1 MTSARTRGGYTAG
14 ALTVHRSPQEIAP
27 VTRALRAA
35 GRKVALV
42 PTMGALHEGHREL
55 IRHARRAPGAVV
67 PVVSIFV
74 NPLQFGR
81 GEDLERY
88 PRPLEADLEACRE
101 EGVEL
106 VFLPGVA
113 DMYPE
118 GADTTVT
125 PGPLAERLEGAVRP
139 GHFAGVLTV
148 VAKLFHIVGPDLAFF
163 GEKDYQQLVLIKRMV
178 RDLNLDVKVLGVPT
192 VRESDGLA
200 LSSRNAYLSDK
211 ERELAAVLSA
221 ALVAGAHA
229 GARGA
234 DAVLEAARSTLASRP
249 EVEVDYLELRSTE
262 LGPPPTDGEGR
273 LLVAARV
280 GTTRLIDNVGVLL
293 GAAAEHGIGE
303 Q

>member
-1 MTSARTRGGYTAG
+1 MTGTTAASSLRGGGARTLGGYAPGRPT
-14 ALTVHRSPQEIAP
+14 LHRSPAEIAP

-74 NPLQFGR
+74 NPLQFGA
-81 GEDLERY
+81 GEDLDRY

-106 VFLPGVA
+106 VFLPGVT

-125 PGPLAERLEGAVRP
+125 PGRLGEQFEGAVRP

-148 VAKLFHIVGPDLAFF
+148 VAKLFHIVAPDVAFF
-163 GEKDYQQLVLIKRMV
+163 GEKDYQQLILVKKMA
-178 RDLNLDVKVLGVPT
+178 RDLDFPLSVVGVPT

-200 LSSRNAYLSDK
+200 LSSRNVYLSAD
-211 ERELAAVLSA
+211 ERLRAATLQRALTAGAAVSA
-221 ALVAGAHA
+221 AGPQ
-229 GARGA
+229 
-234 DAVLEAARSTLASRP
+234 AVLEAAWAVLADEP
-249 EVEVDYLELRSTE
+249 ALQVEYLELTDPD
-262 LGPPPTDGEGR
+262 LGPDPRAGRAR
-273 LLVAARV
+273 LLVAARL
-280 GTTRLIDNVGVLL
+280 GRTRLIDNVPVQL
-293 GAAAEHGIGE
+293 
-303 Q
+303 